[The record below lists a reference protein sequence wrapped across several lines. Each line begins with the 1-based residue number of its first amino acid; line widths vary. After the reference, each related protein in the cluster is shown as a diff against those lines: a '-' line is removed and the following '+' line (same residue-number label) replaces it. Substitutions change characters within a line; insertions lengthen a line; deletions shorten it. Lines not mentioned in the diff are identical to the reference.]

1 MTPFMG
7 VSGLGGAGSL
17 IGTGLASIL
26 SKNYWQTKIVGSANG
41 ADYNGYTVAVD
52 SESGAVFFGGGGRAF
67 GTGTTDTIFIGKLNA
82 DGSHA
87 WGRALKSDS
96 SGSEGLYGMDCDSQG
111 NVYAVG
117 YCTNSS
123 SLYTNGGTDIIIA
136 KWNTDGVLQWQRT
149 FGDSSVGR
157 AREIHIDDSDNIF
170 ICGQN
175 ASRVHVV
182 KYNTSGTVQWQT
194 QITDN
199 VRDHYGYGIDTDGSG
214 NIYAC
219 AHYHHPTRK
228 STLYKLNSSGTVQWA
243 RLLENGS
250 SDLFAN
256 HCATDSSG
264 NVYVCAYG
272 AGGSFSYDWRIL
284 KFNSSG
290 TLQWQEAL
298 AGTGN
303 DFPYAVKVDSS
314 DDIIVG
320 GVCKSGSVQF
330 MTIAKWNSSGTFQWQ
345 RRMYA
350 NSLNSSETS
359 AYDMKLDTEDNI
371 YVSGT
376 TYYDSGLG
384 NNPAARMIVLK
395 IPSDGTLTG
404 TYNSDVTGTVT
415 LEASPYNTTTTQSA
429 ITVSTHTTGQYNF
442 TSNNKQ
448 SQLNHT
454 VLTNHINRTPFA

>member
-17 IGTGLASIL
+17 IGVGGASIL
-26 SKNYWQTKIVGSANG
+26 SKNYWQTKIVGNANG

-52 SESGAVFFGGGGRAF
+52 SESGAVFFGGSGRAF

-87 WGRALKSDS
+87 WARALTSDS

-117 YCTNSS
+117 YCNNSS
-123 SLYTNGGTDIIIA
+123 STYTNGGIDAIIA

-149 FGDSSVGR
+149 LGDSSSGR

-170 ICGQN
+170 ICGVN

-182 KYNTSGTVQWQT
+182 KYNTSGTVQWET

-199 VRDHYGYGIDTDGSG
+199 VRDHHGYGIDTDGSG

-219 AHYHHPTRK
+219 AHYEHPTRK

-250 SDLFAN
+250 SDLYAN

-264 NVYVCAYG
+264 NVYVCAHG

-350 NSLNSSETS
+350 NSLNSSETW

-415 LEASPYNTTTTQSA
+415 LEASPYNTTTTQST
-429 ITVSTHTTGQYNF
+429 ITVSAHTTGQYSVNYNNK
-442 TSNNKQ
+442 TSGLNHATLSNN
-448 SQLNHT
+448 
-454 VLTNHINRTPFA
+454 INRTPFA